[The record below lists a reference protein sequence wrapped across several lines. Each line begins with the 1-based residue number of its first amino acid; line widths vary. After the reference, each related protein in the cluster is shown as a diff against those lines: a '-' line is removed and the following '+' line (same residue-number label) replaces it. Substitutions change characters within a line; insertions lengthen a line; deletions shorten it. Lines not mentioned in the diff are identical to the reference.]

1 MDLDPTAAQ
10 AALREEIRAWLAD
23 HLPADLLP
31 PMDTPEGF
39 EAHREWER
47 ILHAGRWSVVSWPET
62 YGGRDLGVF
71 EWLAFE
77 EEYYRSGAP
86 GRVNTN
92 GLSLLG
98 PALFAFGTDAQKDR
112 FLRPMASGEEIWAQA
127 WSEPDAGSD
136 LAAITTRA
144 ERDGEWFVLHGQ
156 KAWCSR
162 GAWADWLFCLVRTD
176 QQAER
181 HRGLSYLLVPA
192 DSDGLE
198 RRTVSRLDGQPAFA
212 EVFFDGCRVHESNL
226 LGEEGDGWT
235 VAMATTSDER
245 GLNLRA
251 PGRFTASADRLV
263 DLCRRVA
270 ADRPV
275 DQEAIDGVVRAWAGA
290 QAYRWQALAAATR
303 VTEGGTLGSEPSM
316 MKVFWSELDVDL
328 HATALRLLGDR
339 ADLVDLAPAAVDGG
353 SWLAG
358 YLFALAGPIYAGTNE
373 IQRNIVAERVLGLPR
388 A

>member
-1 MDLDPTAAQ
+1 MDLNPTPEQ
-10 AALREEIRAWLAD
+10 TALREEIRGWLAT
-23 HLPADLLP
+23 HLPDHPLP
-31 PMDTPEGF
+31 PMDTLEGF
-39 EAHREWER
+39 EAHRAWEQA
-47 ILHAGRWSVVSWPET
+47 LHADRWSVVSWPAN
-62 YGGRDLGVF
+62 YGGRDLGIT
-71 EWLAFE
+71 EWLMFE
-77 EEYYRSGAP
+77 EEYYNSGAP
-86 GRVNTN
+86 GRVSTN
-92 GLSLLG
+92 GISLLG
-98 PALFAFGTDAQKDR
+98 PALFAFGTDSQKGR
-112 FLRPMASGEEIWAQA
+112 FLPPMASGEEIWAQA

-212 EVFFDGCRVHESNL
+212 ELFFDNCRVHESHL
-226 LGEEGDGWT
+226 LGEEGQGWT
-235 VAMATTSDER
+235 VAMATASNER

-251 PGRFTASADRLV
+251 PGRFIASANRLV
-263 DLCRRVA
+263 DLCRRVNERGT
-270 ADRPV
+270 ADPGLV
-275 DQEAIDGVVRAWAGA
+275 DQVVRAWLGA
-290 QAYRWQALAAATR
+290 QAYRWQAAVTATR
-303 VTEGGTLGSEPSM
+303 VEEGSALGSVPSM
-316 MKVFWSELDVDL
+316 MKIFWSELDVEL

-339 ADLVDLAPAAVDGG
+339 ADLLEEAPTAVDGG

-358 YLFALAGPIYAGTNE
+358 YLFALD
-373 IQRNIVAERVLGLPR
+373 L
-388 A
+388 

>member
-1 MDLDPTAAQ
+1 M
-10 AALREEIRAWLAD
+10 
-23 HLPADLLP
+23 
-31 PMDTPEGF
+31 
-39 EAHREWER
+39 
-47 ILHAGRWSVVSWPET
+47 
-62 YGGRDLGVF
+62 
-71 EWLAFE
+71 
-77 EEYYRSGAP
+77 
-86 GRVNTN
+86 
-92 GLSLLG
+92 
-98 PALFAFGTDAQKDR
+98 
-112 FLRPMASGEEIWAQA
+112 
-127 WSEPDAGSD
+127 
-136 LAAITTRA
+136 
-144 ERDGEWFVLHGQ
+144 
-156 KAWCSR
+156 
-162 GAWADWLFCLVRTD
+162 
-176 QQAER
+176 
-181 HRGLSYLLVPA
+181 
-192 DSDGLE
+192 
-198 RRTVSRLDGQPAFA
+198 VSRLDGQPAFA

-226 LGEEGDGWT
+226 LGEEGQGWT